1 MNRKYPVE
9 TIIYIEE
16 IGIIIVLVR
25 IFEQNVLSE
34 RAMLAVYIGASI
46 GVVIDLI
53 VNKLYNNALNSLIHE
68 ITEASK

>member
-16 IGIIIVLVR
+16 IGIIIVLVG

-34 RAMLAVYIGASI
+34 RAMLVVYISAGI
-46 GVVIDLI
+46 GLVIGLI
-53 VNKLYNNALNSLIHE
+53 VNKLYNNILNSLIYE